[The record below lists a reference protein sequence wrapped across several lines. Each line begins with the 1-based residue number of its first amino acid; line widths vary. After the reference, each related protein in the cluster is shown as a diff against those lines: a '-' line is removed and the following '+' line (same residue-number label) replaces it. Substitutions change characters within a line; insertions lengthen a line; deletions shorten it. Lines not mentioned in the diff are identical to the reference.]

1 VIRLFKRTAVMQ
13 GDSQATH
20 RIFTTV
26 AVLLALT
33 QFACAT
39 GSGNPATA
47 APLSDAVNLAANVLA
62 VVIGLLV
69 LVPRTRALGGLL
81 AGLNMAA
88 SMVTNYTVD
97 GLDYFLQVLAFN
109 LASLALA
116 LMVLW
121 HYRRDLRHTFRS
133 NP

>member
-1 VIRLFKRTAVMQ
+1 MMQLLKQTAVMQ
-13 GDSQATH
+13 NDSRSAH
-20 RIFTTV
+20 RVFTAV

-33 QFACAT
+33 QFACAA
-39 GSGNPATA
+39 GSGNPATV
-47 APLSDAVNLAANVLA
+47 APLSDAVNIAANVLA

-81 AGLNMAA
+81 AGLNMVA

-97 GLDYFLQVLAFN
+97 GLDYFLQVLAFD

-116 LMVLW
+116 LIVLW
-121 HYRRDLRHTFRS
+121 HYRPDLRHMFRLT
-133 NP
+133 P

>member
-1 VIRLFKRTAVMQ
+1 MIGLFKRTPVMWN
-13 GDSQATH
+13 DSRSAHQFYTA
-20 RIFTTV
+20 V

-33 QFACAT
+33 QFACAA

-47 APLSDAVNLAANVLA
+47 APLSDAVNIAANVLA

-81 AGLNMAA
+81 AGLNMVA

-97 GLDYFLQVLAFN
+97 GLDYFLQVLAFD

-116 LMVLW
+116 LIVLW
-121 HYRRDLRHTFRS
+121 HYRPDLRHTFRS
-133 NP
+133 TP

>member
-1 VIRLFKRTAVMQ
+1 MIGLFKRTPVMWN
-13 GDSQATH
+13 DSRSAHQFYTA
-20 RIFTTV
+20 V

-33 QFACAT
+33 QFACAA

-47 APLSDAVNLAANVLA
+47 APLSDAVNIAANVLA

-81 AGLNMAA
+81 AGLNMVA

-97 GLDYFLQVLAFN
+97 GLDYFLQVLAFD

-116 LMVLW
+116 LIVLW
-121 HYRRDLRHTFRS
+121 HYRPDLRHTFWS
-133 NP
+133 TP